1 LKIQIKQPE
10 IMAGIKLYLASQGI
24 DLAGKAVLIE
34 FTAGRKESGLY
45 ADIDISNYTP
55 IPGFDDVRPTLT
67 VVPTA
72 PADAPVEVEPVPV
85 PEEAAP
91 AAETPAKT
99 TSLFG

>member
-24 DLAGKAVLIE
+24 DLTGKTVEIE

-45 ADIDISNYTP
+45 ADINICEFDR
-55 IPGFDDVRPTLT
+55 IPGFDDVKPTLT
-67 VVPTA
+67 VVEGSKVE
-72 PADAPVEVEPVPV
+72 APVAETPVD
-85 PEEAAP
+85 P
-91 AAETPAKT
+91 AAAEVGPDPAKT